1 MKYFFTN
8 HPTPNL
14 CGKLT
19 LVFLC
24 AALLL
29 LPGCSVFKDIKS
41 MFSDDDS
48 EMVQAG
54 PEALA
59 IEGLDE
65 FTHAEYSSALK
76 IFREI
81 QERFPFSSYSLMAEL
96 KSADCQYYLGHYTE
110 AISAYEDFAKNHPTN
125 EAIPYIY
132 FQIGMCHFRQIDTI
146 DRDPGSA
153 TDAETAFEKLVRLYP
168 ASPYTEEARA
178 RIKDCRD
185 FLAGHELYVARFY
198 MKTEK
203 TEQSITRLE
212 YLLDNYPDSSVAP
225 EAQELLTQLQA
236 GTPPKSK
243 WRDWIPE
250 IGLPDWSIFSDFGR
264 ISPNQPSSSK

>member
-1 MKYFFTN
+1 MKYFLTN
-8 HPTPNL
+8 HPMCNL

-41 MFSDDDS
+41 MFSDDSDT
-48 EMVQAG
+48 VQAG

-59 IEGLDE
+59 MEGLDE
-65 FTHAEYSSALK
+65 FTHGKYTSALK

-81 QERFPFSSYSLMAEL
+81 QERFPFSRFSLMAEL
-96 KSADCQYYLGHYTE
+96 KSADCHFYLGHYNE

-125 EAIPYIY
+125 EAIPYIH
-132 FQIGMCHFRQIDTI
+132 FQIGMCHFNKIDTI

-153 TDAETAFEKLVRLYP
+153 LDAESAFNKLIRLYP
-168 ASPYTEEARA
+168 ASPYTEEAKAKIKAA
-178 RIKDCRD
+178 RN
-185 FLAGHELYVARFY
+185 FLAGHEIYVARFY

-203 TEQSITRLE
+203 TEQSIARLQF
-212 YLLDNYPDSSVAP
+212 LLDNYPDSSVAP
-225 EAQELLTQLQA
+225 EAEELLAQLQA
-236 GTPPKSK
+236 GKPPKSK

-250 IGLPDWSIFSDFGR
+250 IGLPDWSIFGDFGKVT
-264 ISPNQPSSSK
+264 PEQTN

>member
-1 MKYFFTN
+1 MKYFLTN
-8 HPTPNL
+8 HPTCNL

-19 LVFLC
+19 LLFLC

-29 LPGCSVFKDIKS
+29 LPGCSIFKDIKS
-41 MFSDDDS
+41 MFSDES
-48 EMVQAG
+48 ETVQAG

-59 IEGLDE
+59 INGLDE

-76 IFREI
+76 IFQEI

-96 KSADCQYYLGHYTE
+96 KSADCHYYLGHYTE
-110 AISAYEDFAKNHPTN
+110 AITAYEDFAKNHPTN
-125 EAIPYIY
+125 EATPYIY
-132 FQIGMCHFRQIDTI
+132 FQIGMCHFRKVDTI

-153 TDAETAFEKLVRLYP
+153 TDAETAFEKLIRLYP
-168 ASPYTEEARA
+168 TSPYTEEAKA

-203 TEQSITRLE
+203 VEQSITRLE

-225 EAQELLTQLQA
+225 QAQELLAQLQA
-236 GTPPKSK
+236 GTPPKGK

-250 IGLPDWSIFSDFGR
+250 IGLPDWSIFGDFGR
-264 ISPNQPSSSK
+264 ISPDQPSSSK

>member
-1 MKYFFTN
+1 MKYFLPN
-8 HPTPNL
+8 HPMRNL

-19 LVFLC
+19 LLC
-24 AALLL
+24 LGAALLL

-65 FTHAEYSSALK
+65 FTHGEYTSALK

-96 KSADCQYYLGHYTE
+96 KAADCHYHLGHYSE

-132 FQIGMCHFRQIDTI
+132 FQIGMCHFNKMDTI

-153 TDAETAFEKLVRLYP
+153 TDAEAAFNKLIRLYP
-168 ASPYTEEARA
+168 ASPYTEEAKA
-178 RIKDCRD
+178 KIKAARD
-185 FLAGHELYVARFY
+185 FLASHEIYVARFY

-203 TEQSITRLE
+203 MEQSMARLQ
-212 YLLDNYPDSSVAP
+212 YVLDNYPDTSVAP
-225 EAQELLTQLQA
+225 EAQELLAQLEA
-236 GTPPKSK
+236 GKPPKSR

-250 IGLPDWSIFSDFGR
+250 IGLPDWSIFGDFGR
-264 ISPNQPSSSK
+264 VSPNQPSSSK